1 MTQDMI
7 KLRIDPEFQSL
18 IPALSQEEFELLEQ
32 NIIRDGCREPISIW
46 NDVILDGH
54 NRYKICLQ
62 HSIPFNVMQ
71 IGVTSQQDAIAWIC
85 ANQLGRRNISIETR
99 KYLIGKRYDAEKNKA
114 TEQNLYQGINP
125 PAAKMLPPG
134 SPARRV
140 PRTSTTLGKEYNV
153 SHATIQKYGQYAKAI
168 DKLADRNHS
177 IVPKILSGK
186 VKVSQEKL
194 IELAQFPKDAMH
206 DICQQMDVASTDSLL
221 YSQTRKIINIPKHEK
236 QKTIKD
242 MPDYDPDAEVSILT
256 LTIPSWQGVISRV
269 VSALS
274 VHPVSGKARSKLK
287 NELFALSHSLVE
299 LMKVISEV

>member
-1 MTQDMI
+1 MTQNMI

-18 IPALSQEEFELLEQ
+18 IPALSQEEYELLEQ
-32 NIIRDGCREPISIW
+32 NIIRDGCRDPISIW

-125 PAAKMLPPG
+125 PAAKTLPPG
-134 SPARRV
+134 SPTKRA

-194 IELAQFPKDAMH
+194 IELAQFSKDAMH
-206 DICQQMDVASTDSLL
+206 DICQQMDVASTDSLP
-221 YSQTRKIINIPKHEK
+221 YSQSRKIINIPKHEK

-269 VSALS
+269 VAALS

-287 NELFALSHSLVE
+287 DELFALSHSLVE